1 MCFKSHQECKVKP
14 TIININSNEPLFYPY
29 SIFVNEC
36 SGSCNNI
43 YDPFA
48 KLRFPDVIKGM
59 DIKLYNIMSR
69 INETR
74 YVFWHET
81 CTCKCKLNAS
91 VCNDKQRWNNDKYR
105 CECKEFIDK
114 VRCDDGFIWSPII
127 CECECDK
134 SCDVGEYLD
143 YKNCKSRT
151 NLIDNLNVR

>member
-14 TIININSNEPLFYPY
+14 SIININSNEPLFYPY

-36 SGSCNNI
+36 CGSCNNI

-59 DIKLYNIMSR
+59 NIKLYNIMSR

-81 CTCKCKLNAS
+81 CTC
-91 VCNDKQRWNNDKYR
+91 
-105 CECKEFIDK
+105 ECKEFIDK

-127 CECECDK
+127 RIFNAIL
-134 SCDVGEYLD
+134 S
-143 YKNCKSRT
+143 
-151 NLIDNLNVR
+151 I